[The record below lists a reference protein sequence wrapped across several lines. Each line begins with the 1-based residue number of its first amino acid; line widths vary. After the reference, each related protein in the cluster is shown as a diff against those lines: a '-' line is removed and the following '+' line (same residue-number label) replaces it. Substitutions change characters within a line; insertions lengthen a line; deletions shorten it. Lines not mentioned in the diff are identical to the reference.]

1 MHILH
6 ICSEFLGTTAH
17 ISLFTELDKLGVV
30 QTIFVPINASANSN
44 RRTMSFQTEGSSIVL
59 SRRQH
64 KIHKY
69 LYGLKI
75 ARLTKDAEC
84 SINMND
90 IDLIHASVMCNEGAI
105 AYELSKKYNIPYITA
120 VRNTDINSYM
130 KIFRW
135 RMGYFKKIANNAM
148 KIIFISSQYPQ
159 RLKEAMNISENETIT
174 SKFEIIHNGLQSFY
188 LDNINKEKHGIHNP
202 VRVVVTGAF
211 VKNKNIHT
219 LFDSIRILRNEGMNI
234 ELAAIGNNL
243 ATYNS
248 EKEYADSI
256 NRLALS
262 NNWFH
267 TYKAQPK
274 EELYQT
280 LRNYDIFALVSFQE
294 TFGLSYLEALSQ
306 GLPIIFTKGEGFD
319 NTYPEGLVGYSA
331 IATDRRNIANAI
343 KKMVDN
349 YHDMVVNVSHLD
361 LNIYKWSSIARRYKD
376 LYFEI
381 SGIK

>member
-1 MHILH
+1 
-6 ICSEFLGTTAH
+6 
-17 ISLFTELDKLGVV
+17 
-30 QTIFVPINASANSN
+30 
-44 RRTMSFQTEGSSIVL
+44 
-59 SRRQH
+59 
-64 KIHKY
+64 
-69 LYGLKI
+69 
-75 ARLTKDAEC
+75 
-84 SINMND
+84 
-90 IDLIHASVMCNEGAI
+90 
-105 AYELSKKYNIPYITA
+105 
-120 VRNTDINSYM
+120 
-130 KIFRW
+130 
-135 RMGYFKKIANNAM
+135 
-148 KIIFISSQYPQ
+148 
-159 RLKEAMNISENETIT
+159 
-174 SKFEIIHNGLQSFY
+174 
-188 LDNINKEKHGIHNP
+188 
-202 VRVVVTGAF
+202 
-211 VKNKNIHT
+211 
-219 LFDSIRILRNEGMNI
+219 MNI

-331 IATDRRNIANAI
+331 IATDSRNIANAI